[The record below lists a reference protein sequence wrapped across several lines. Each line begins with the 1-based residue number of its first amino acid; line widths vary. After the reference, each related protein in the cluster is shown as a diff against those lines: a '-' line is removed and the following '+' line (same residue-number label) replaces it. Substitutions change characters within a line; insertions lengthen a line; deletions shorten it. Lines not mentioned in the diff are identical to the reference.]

1 VLSLGRCLRRPDL
14 TFQAYKLLLWPI
26 LDAMD
31 RSKRETEQ
39 ASGNTEIGRDGS
51 DIVGPERGER
61 EGGSGTGRIW
71 GPERGEQTSH
81 KIESIEREQN

>member
-1 VLSLGRCLRRPDL
+1 L

-39 ASGNTEIGRDGS
+39 ASGNTEIGWDGS
-51 DIVGPERGER
+51 DIVGPDRGER
-61 EGGSGTGRIW
+61 EGGEWNMPKLGAR
-71 GPERGEQTSH
+71 ERGTD
-81 KIESIEREQN
+81 